1 MVEWV
6 CFGNGGGVEMAY
18 LEKRIWEE
26 NNYTLLSEDEIL
38 KHLVTFVNSR
48 NFEIKKYEIE
58 NAWTLILQ
66 EAQNLPSGSLR
77 DGATKEATAIIEN
90 FKNEIIMSKPTK
102 DELRIIANRLHTFI
116 TINTNE
122 VGSYEAR
129 HIILS
134 FLNHNPKIRA
144 YYLEDEREAMK
155 MVSVEIF
162 NSLLFKLRLLRQQK
176 QGRFL
181 EVDTKP
187 KNKSSLLNK
196 QSRIKTINET
206 LEIAKIYNN
215 HHLIQECK
223 TMIEQIEKEDLIR
236 ETTILKSLFWSI
248 HRLLIASEGTGIANT
263 AYKPLFFD
271 SKNGINNNSA
281 TKTANYLIKI
291 VMGKETSFTPKKT
304 TASKKFFENGF
315 REERE
320 LFHYK

>member
-1 MVEWV
+1 
-6 CFGNGGGVEMAY
+6 MAY
-18 LEKRIWEE
+18 LEKKIWGE

-48 NFEIKKYEIE
+48 NFETRKNEID

-66 EAQNLPSGSLR
+66 DAQKLPSGSLR
-77 DGATKEATAIIEN
+77 DGAVKEVTAIIEN

-102 DELRIIANRLHTFI
+102 DELRLIANRLHVFI
-116 TINTNE
+116 NTNTNE
-122 VGSYEAR
+122 VGAYEAK

-144 YYLEDEREAMK
+144 YWLDDEREAMK

-162 NSLLFKLRLLRQQK
+162 HSLLFQLRLLRQQK

-181 EVDTKP
+181 EVDTTP

-206 LEIAKIYNN
+206 LEIAQIYNN

-236 ETTILKSLFWSI
+236 EATILKSLFWSI
-248 HRLLIASEGTGIANT
+248 HRLLIASEETGMTNT
-263 AYKPLFFD
+263 AYKPLYFD
-271 SKNGINNNSA
+271 SKNGINNSSA

-291 VMGKETSFTPKKT
+291 VMDKETSFTPKKAT
-304 TASKKFFENGF
+304 VSKKFFENGYKT
-315 REERE
+315 ERK
-320 LFHYK
+320 LIHYK